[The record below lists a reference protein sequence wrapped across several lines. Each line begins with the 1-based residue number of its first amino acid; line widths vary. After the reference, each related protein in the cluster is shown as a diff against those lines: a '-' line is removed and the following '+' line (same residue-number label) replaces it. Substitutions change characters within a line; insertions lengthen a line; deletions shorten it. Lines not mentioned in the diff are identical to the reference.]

1 MKNNFK
7 SFTAGEFAKLH
18 HINKRTLHYYDSV
31 GIFSPKYKG
40 DNGYRYYTYEQ
51 SIELENILA
60 LREIGMSIEEIQNYM
75 QKPNSEDFKKIAKL
89 KICEINQTIARLKQL
104 KNILKEKYKMIDLC
118 DEIYDGKIEIVTLK
132 EEYLIMTK
140 LPLNFEANSSFFNNS
155 NDIMEH
161 LKVSWNFSNYKKS
174 CGSYISL
181 EKIKNKKFEE
191 YDGVFTRID
200 KNKSNLKIKP
210 GGKYLRGFSIGD
222 WNKIPIIYEKMLRFA
237 NENNVKLTG
246 YAFESGLN
254 EFAISGEDEYV
265 TQIEILCHTCL

>member
-1 MKNNFK
+1 MKNNFAF
-7 SFTAGEFAKLH
+7 FTAGEFAKLN

-31 GIFSPKYKG
+31 GVFSPKYKG

-51 SIELENILA
+51 SIDLENILA
-60 LREIGMSIEEIQNYM
+60 LREIGMSIEEIQRYM
-75 QKPNSEDFKKIAKL
+75 KKPNREDFQKIAKS

-104 KNILKEKYKMIDLC
+104 KNILIEKSKMIDLC

-132 EEYLIMTK
+132 EEYLLMTN
-140 LPLNFEANSSFFNNS
+140 LHLTFETTSSFFYNS
-155 NDIMEH
+155 NAIMEH
-161 LKVSWNFSNYKKS
+161 LKASWKFSNYKKS

-222 WNKIPIIYEKMLRFA
+222 WNKIPILYEKMLRFA
-237 NENNVKLTG
+237 NDNNVTLTG

-265 TQIEILCHTCL
+265 TQIEILCNTCL